1 MRSFRLAAV
10 AASLLLT
17 SIVVTACA
25 ASPEGE
31 SASPTPMFA
40 SDEEAFAA
48 AEATYAEFIAA
59 TNSALANPDDSSRQS
74 ALLVGAAY
82 ADELRAH
89 RDLLS
94 SGRSVTGEYSV
105 NNVTRISAD
114 DITVTLAACLDA
126 SQTRLLSASGEDI
139 TPSNR
144 DAIVPLKLTFALVG
158 GSVLLSESIGYPGSG
173 SC

>member
-48 AEATYAEFIAA
+48 AEATYRAYVDALNAVDLADPGTFDDVFIWTSGELNAA
-59 TNSALANPDDSSRQS
+59 DRK
-74 ALLVGAAY
+74 
-82 ADELRAH
+82 
-89 RDLLS
+89 
-94 SGRSVTGEYSV
+94 
-105 NNVTRISAD
+105 
-114 DITVTLAACLDA
+114 
-126 SQTRLLSASGEDI
+126 LLSAHHAAGVRKTGRQVSSLVTLSSAKPPLRLFRLRSATMSPRLSSSMLREKASWPPI
-139 TPSNR
+139 VWPSSR
-144 DAIVPLKLTFALVG
+144 
-158 GSVLLSESIGYPGSG
+158 
-173 SC
+173 